1 MKDKIVFFILGAL
14 LATLAHFVGNID
26 TLTAEEKVSGIIE
39 SKAGTIDFLAVKNL
53 VVSEGIVIGDYQKK
67 GSFIILTNHDTG
79 ADIRIYA
86 GNGAEDPSIV
96 LRALKDRSLIST
108 FSASETENLIGSVQL
123 GTRKNNGKWI
133 SMMDMQDSHGKN
145 AVATT
150 GVVKK

>member
-14 LATLAHFVGNID
+14 LATLAYFVGDID

-79 ADIRIYA
+79 ADIKIA
-86 GNGAEDPSIV
+86 HLLAPSV
-96 LRALKDRSLIST
+96 HLKQKI
-108 FSASETENLIGSVQL
+108 
-123 GTRKNNGKWI
+123 
-133 SMMDMQDSHGKN
+133 
-145 AVATT
+145 
-150 GVVKK
+150 